1 MSANEATEAKVR
13 HVWRI
18 EHAQDGYGPFIRD
31 GVWDPRVQAMPL
43 VRGYG
48 LVSNTDRREATDY
61 VAGWRFAFTTLAALR
76 RWFPQDVLQW
86 LHNQG
91 YVLRRYEVPQDH
103 VNVAPEA
110 APAYKDDAYPRP
122 VNAVFNP
129 KAARV
134 TQTRRLTRTLPK
146 VPDPVPEARLPERV
160 TFRRAMREALLGMPR
175 NLKVSLDFGGTWED
189 AK

>member
-1 MSANEATEAKVR
+1 MSGSEASTEATVR

-31 GVWDPRVQAMPL
+31 GVWDERVQAMPL

-48 LVSNTDRREATDY
+48 MVSNTARREATDY
-61 VAGWRFAFTTLAALR
+61 VSGWRFAFTTLAALR
-76 RWFPQDVLQW
+76 RWFPDDVLQR
-86 LHNQG
+86 LHDRG

-110 APAYKDDAYPRP
+110 APAYKNDAYPRP

-134 TQTRRLTRTLPK
+134 TQTRRLTGSLSK
-146 VPDPVPEARLPERV
+146 VPDPVPEARPPERV

-175 NLKVSLDFGGTWED
+175 PSEVTS
-189 AK
+189 